1 MLVYFLYF
9 LGDIFNNDI
18 RNLSGKYDLE
28 ITPSDSTFLIWIVI
42 YLWQMAWMGY
52 GLSLLGRQGI
62 TGYLYYSPNF
72 MSVWLY
78 IAFIVNNVLN
88 VCWLVVW
95 DREELISAFAVL
107 ALTAISCYVCIF
119 TSAWFLHKSYRQ
131 LQDNGHVKEIWL
143 VRFLVQNG
151 LGMYATWVTIATL
164 INLGMV
170 LTHSADVDM
179 KVASTVCLAI
189 LAFEVVV
196 WFIADLVFLD
206 NHVRYLVTPYVV
218 LVWALSGVVEENY
231 VSAEERNSIL
241 AFLLLSA
248 SVAAL
253 IIKVIALVVR
263 HFQAPLYN
271 DTNKDNQD
279 MNILI

>member
-1 MLVYFLYF
+1 M
-9 LGDIFNNDI
+9 
-18 RNLSGKYDLE
+18 
-28 ITPSDSTFLIWIVI
+28 I
-42 YLWQMAWMGY
+42 YLWQLAWMGY
-52 GLSLLGRQGI
+52 GLSLLGRQGV

-78 IAFIVNNVLN
+78 IAFILNNVMN
-88 VCWLVVW
+88 VSWLIVW
-95 DREELISAFAVL
+95 DREELIAAFVVL
-107 ALTAISCYVCIF
+107 ALTAFSCYVCIF

-170 LTHSADVDM
+170 LTYIADVDM
-179 KVASTVCLAI
+179 KIASTVCLAI

-218 LVWALSGVVEENY
+218 LVWALSGVVDENY
-231 VSAEERNSIL
+231 VSAEERNSIFSL
-241 AFLLLSA
+241 VLLSV
-248 SVAAL
+248 SVAVL
-253 IIKVIALVVR
+253 IVKIIVLVFR
-263 HFQAPLYN
+263 HFRAPLYSGTIQN
-271 DTNKDNQD
+271 TQ
-279 MNILI
+279 I